1 MNLRIA
7 TCSLAVSVAFAA
19 IPLTASAAPSVAFK
33 RPTSGG
39 TLTGSFTNS
48 SVCEVTGSNIRQV
61 RFYLDSTALN
71 TESSSPWNCSFDT
84 RKFSDGAHT
93 LRAVAYDSSGAT
105 ASTQIAVNINNGGGT
120 TTPPPSGGTG
130 SGSSTAAS
138 VVWNLPAE
146 GGALRGNVQGP
157 PNCVVTG
164 TNIARVQFFINDVLT
179 NTDGNLSN
187 GLGCWIDTTKYKDGA
202 YTLKAVAYNA
212 AGQASAPVTRGIVIQ
227 NGTTT
232 PPTPP
237 TTPPPSGGTAPSVV
251 WNLPAE
257 GGALK
262 GNVQGPPNCV
272 VTGSNLAK
280 VQFYI
285 NDVLTNTDG
294 NLSNGLGCWID
305 TTKYKDGAY
314 TLKAIGFNSAG
325 QASAPVTRG
334 IVIANSTTS
343 GGGSGGGGTTTNV
356 SPSVGFT
363 APTASATLSNTAS
376 CAANASDSDGSIA
389 KVEFFVGTKLVGT
402 DTSAPYQCS
411 FDTKQFANGTNTL
424 VAVATDNLG
433 KSSSTQRS
441 VTISNTVVSNPDPV
455 PPTGGGVIDAADII
469 GQVLP
474 DVPFSQHKGYS
485 GQVIGQYP
493 SASSIPESGINGSTL
508 PNGETLRLGKV
519 ADPANS
525 ARRAMAFQLHPNDPA
540 TSGSKRAEISFSPNV
555 EMEKTY
561 WIAFKVFVPDWGNL
575 SSSDQGLFGTQLHS
589 GDNSAGYS
597 PSFGIY
603 TAGSTGRNFKIQVRG
618 SGLSGTLNYAE
629 QPIPFGRWVDFVFK
643 FRQSTGS
650 TGFVQAWMDGN
661 QILNHSGPL
670 GYKTSYKDYFKFGYY
685 NWSGSF
691 SSQRKVLMRGTTMV
705 LDPTGSKYDAAT
717 LRAAAN
723 Q

>member
-1 MNLRIA
+1 
-7 TCSLAVSVAFAA
+7 VSVAFAA
-19 IPLTASAAPSVAFK
+19 IPLAASAAPSVAFK

-39 TLTGSFTNS
+39 TLSGSFTNS
-48 SVCEVTGSNIRQV
+48 SACEVTGSNIRQV

-93 LRAVAYDSSGAT
+93 LRAVAYDSRGAT

-120 TTPPPSGGTG
+120 TTPRPPTGGTG
-130 SGSSTAAS
+130 PAVSWSAPSEGSVLKGVYDSSSTCQVSGSGITKVIFSMD
-138 VVWNLPAE
+138 
-146 GGALRGNVQGP
+146 
-157 PNCVVTG
+157 G
-164 TNIARVQFFINDVLT
+164 TQL
-179 NTDGNLSN
+179 NTELNSPWQ
-187 GLGCWIDTTKYKDGA
+187 CIMDTRKFADGA
-202 YTLKAVAYNA
+202 HTLQAVAYNSS
-212 AGQASAPVTRGIVIQ
+212 GASSTITRAVTIQ

-232 PPTPP
+232 GGGTGGSTPP
-237 TTPPPSGGTAPSVV
+237 SSTAPSVV

-257 GGALK
+257 GGPLK

-314 TLKAIGFNSAG
+314 TLKAIGFNAAG

-334 IVIANSTTS
+334 IVIANGTTS
-343 GGGSGGGGTTTNV
+343 GGGSGGGGTTSNA

-363 APTASATLSNTAS
+363 APSAGSTLSNTAT
-376 CAANASDSDGSIA
+376 CAANARDSDGSIA
-389 KVEFFVGTKLVGT
+389 KVEFYVGTKLVGT
-402 DTSAPYQCS
+402 RTSAPYQCS

-424 VAVATDNLG
+424 VAMATDNLG

-441 VTISNTVVSNPDPV
+441 VTISNTVSNPDPV
-455 PPTGGGVIDAADII
+455 PPSGGGAIDAADII

-485 GQVIGQYP
+485 GQVIGTYP
-493 SASSIPESGINGSTL
+493 SASSIPENGINGSTL

-519 ADPANS
+519 ADPANP
-525 ARRAMAFQLHPNDPA
+525 ARKAMAFQLHPKDPS

-561 WIAFKVFVPDWGNL
+561 WIAFKVYVPDWGTL

-589 GDNSAGYS
+589 GDNGAGYS

-661 QILNHSGPL
+661 QIVNHSGPL

-691 SSQRKVLMRGTTMV
+691 SSQRKVMMRGTTMV